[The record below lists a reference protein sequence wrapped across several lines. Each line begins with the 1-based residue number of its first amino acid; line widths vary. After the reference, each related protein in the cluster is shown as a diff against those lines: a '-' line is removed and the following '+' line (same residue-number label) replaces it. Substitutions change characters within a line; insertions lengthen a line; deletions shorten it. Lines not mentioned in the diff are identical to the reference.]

1 MIVECIF
8 AYRRSKKN
16 KVCRKCGG
24 VVGKD
29 TRFCRVCG
37 EEVHRVP
44 LWLPETEKREKQSP
58 TVITAK
64 LVAMGICTL
73 ITISVVTIYR
83 SAATT
88 VFMQLRDQELVSA
101 ERLYDGS
108 VSDSSI
114 QKKYLSFLTERYI
127 KQVNS
132 RAELPTL
139 LTITSRSTV
148 LSLCASLKR
157 KSRRLQPSMTSSV
170 TKNRLL
176 SPVRRTETILSEV
189 SDFRK
194 NKCLW
199 K

>member
-1 MIVECIF
+1 M
-8 AYRRSKKN
+8 
-16 KVCRKCGG
+16 
-24 VVGKD
+24 
-29 TRFCRVCG
+29 
-37 EEVHRVP
+37 
-44 LWLPETEKREKQSP
+44 LPETEKREKQSP

-132 RAELPTL
+132 KCGSGDYSQSSADAVYDSVFQMDMGGASDLADDYLKDHGIEPVRKPKKEKQEVTTEYDIFGYEEPT
-139 LTITSRSTV
+139 
-148 LSLCASLKR
+148 A
-157 KSRRLQPSMTSSV
+157 KSGK
-170 TKNRLL
+170 KNRND
-176 SPVRRTETILSEV
+176 P
-189 SDFRK
+189 FGGF
-194 NKCLW
+194 
-199 K
+199 